1 MYPLDTMGHKCS
13 AWWRKPQN
21 GTLGD
26 TEDEN
31 LVEATVDK
39 DAIVAENKGHPCR
52 IFRAELPRPR
62 VGEQAARSRGARA
75 QRLNHQSI
83 FSLFSLIIS

>member
-39 DAIVAENKGHPCR
+39 DVFQCLELVAEIKGHPCR
-52 IFRAELPRPR
+52 IFRAGLPCPR
-62 VGEQAARSRGARA
+62 VGQQAARSRGA
-75 QRLNHQSI
+75 
-83 FSLFSLIIS
+83 

>member
-39 DAIVAENKGHPCR
+39 DVWNSLLKIRVT
-52 IFRAELPRPR
+52 RAVFFERSSHARALASRPR
-62 VGEQAARSRGARA
+62 DRAARDRAR
-75 QRLNHQSI
+75 RDRTI
-83 FSLFSLIIS
+83 

>member
-39 DAIVAENKGHPCR
+39 DVWNSLLNKGHPCR
-52 IFRAELPRPR
+52 IFRAELPCPR
-62 VGEQAARSRGARA
+62 VGQQAARSRGA
-75 QRLNHQSI
+75 
-83 FSLFSLIIS
+83 